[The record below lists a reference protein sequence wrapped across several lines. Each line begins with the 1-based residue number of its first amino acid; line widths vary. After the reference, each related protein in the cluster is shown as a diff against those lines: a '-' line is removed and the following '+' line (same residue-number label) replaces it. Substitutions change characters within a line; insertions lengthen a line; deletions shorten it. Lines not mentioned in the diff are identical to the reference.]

1 MNKEDSPETALLWT
15 REQEELLKD
24 WCDIANCFRWLHEQA
39 SFKNRDINNKIALP
53 VIILST
59 LTGTANFALDS
70 LVAEQYKVYASA
82 AIGCVNIFCG
92 ILTTVQTYFKYAEN
106 TEAHST
112 ASKLWSKFQR
122 IIQIELAIDPAK
134 RKHPNDFLKYCID
147 EYNKLVETSP
157 SIPEDIAIDFKN
169 KFKGVENVFKPDIYD
184 KLTGTQTYINYLSRA
199 SSIKQIFEENKNELK
214 SIRIDSDGSVDEKTN
229 IVPERRFS
237 YPEMKLKSNP
247 IFSNKIKT
255 TDDIE
260 LGQINIDK
268 ITMNAKEQ
276 VKRELEMIKPNIR
289 KLINKLETSKTPYT
303 NYIDSP
309 ANQIESLDEEKDE
322 QVDMKENKPKEND
335 ANLTKDIINNVKT
348 L

>member
-1 MNKEDSPETALLWT
+1 MSDIMNKEDSPETALLWT

-24 WCDIANCFRWLHEQA
+24 WCDIANCFRWIHEQA
-39 SFKNRDINNKIALP
+39 SFKNRDLNNKIALP

-112 ASKLWSKFQR
+112 ASKLWGKFQR
-122 IIQIELAIDPAK
+122 VIQIELAIDPAK

-147 EYNKLVETSP
+147 EYNKLTETSP
-157 SIPEDIAIDFKN
+157 SVPVDIAEEFKN
-169 KFKGVENVFKPDIYD
+169 KFNNVENVFKPDIYD
-184 KLTGTQTYINYLSRA
+184 RLTGTQTYINYLTRA
-199 SSIKQIFEENKNELK
+199 SSKQDPLVHKNELQ
-214 SIRIDSDGSVDEKTN
+214 SIHIDQDGSIDEKTN
-229 IVPERRFS
+229 IVVDRRFS
-237 YPEMKLKSNP
+237 YPQLKPKLNTMVP
-247 IFSNKIKT
+247 NRLKT

-260 LGQINIDK
+260 LGNINIDK
-268 ITMNAKEQ
+268 ITTSAKDQ
-276 VKRELEMIKPNIR
+276 VQKELEMIKPNIK
-289 KLINKLETSKTPYT
+289 KLISRIETMKSPYT
-303 NYIDSP
+303 QGVDSP
-309 ANQIESLDEEKDE
+309 LNISESVDE
-322 QVDMKENKPKEND
+322 PKENESKEINS
-335 ANLTKDIINNVKT
+335 NLTKDIINNVKN